1 MLVPEFDTKIDAL
14 LWGGTGYWGKSHYF
28 LLELDLH
35 VVTLSYSVPVFEV
48 DHPLLVGRQKLL
60 CASVAFPLLCKTCIV
75 HKTMS
80 LQRDGI

>member
-48 DHPLLVGRQKLL
+48 DHPLLVGRQKM
-60 CASVAFPLLCKTCIV
+60 PLCKTCIV